1 MQNLSVNRVQR
12 ASPAVL
18 LCYFRVHSCL
28 AAYLSL
34 AALLLLLLLHA
45 LGNADCSG
53 SEMLKGAAE

>member
-28 AAYLSL
+28 AAYLL